1 MAVMAY
7 QPNINQEMH
16 VLKIVNHHHFF
27 ATIFSPNPLP
37 VKEKITGKWQKG
49 EAGHKICR
57 ACKKQ
62 GSLGNPRKVFVNF
75 RLVK

>member
-16 VLKIVNHHHFF
+16 VLKIVKHHHFF

-49 EAGHKICR
+49 EDTR
-57 ACKKQ
+57 Y
-62 GSLGNPRKVFVNF
+62 VE
-75 RLVK
+75 LVRNREA

>member
-37 VKEKITGKWQKG
+37 VKEKITGKWQKC
-49 EAGHKICR
+49 EEVR
-57 ACKKQ
+57 TQ
-62 GSLGNPRKVFVNF
+62 DM
-75 RLVK
+75 